1 MATNKIKLRN
11 LDDEVLHALYSVS
24 KKIGF
29 DQLDSEVVTEIKNK
43 TNTSG
48 SSYNDTEL
56 RNRVTNIENTM
67 LSKSSAENTFATKKD
82 YDTSIVVD
90 TKISTAKKDT
100 DSKIANLNNDYI
112 PKEKGSITEDLLSY
126 ELQMKVNSHGNSSGG
141 SSTGDSSNVDSLKAI
156 VNRNTNDIS
165 SIKTTINTN
174 VFLKSTPISLSN
186 FDDNTR
192 LLINNARQNST
203 LITENDLSDSLKKKF
218 NQSTDVATQNVIND
232 MYKDSSDGQVL
243 VVKKVQ
249 GEDDFTLHP
258 KYIFLTDIFVFTMES
273 KYLDEQI
280 VQKNS
285 DDDSENVTFDSG
297 KTYAKNNGYEYI
309 ADLTREILLHY
320 DKTSDSWTEDVSA
333 QNTYDKIS
341 GCFIA
346 SYPEKIIYFCKKA
359 RSVVKVFDPNDYVKA
374 QDIEDNM
381 EYFEDLDSR
390 TKTLENNYTTL
401 SNNKAD
407 KATTLAGYSISDAY
421 TKTEIDN
428 SLYNKAAKATTLS
441 GYGITN
447 AYTKN
452 EINSLIPKLVYP
464 IGIIVEFLTS
474 VDPNTV
480 WTRMTWEKITAENTT
495 DTSAKWKR
503 TE

>member
-11 LDDEVLHALYSVS
+11 LDDEVLKSLYPTS

-29 DQLDSEVVTEIKNK
+29 DSLDPEVVTEIKNK

-56 RNRVTNIENTM
+56 RNRIVNIENTM
-67 LSKSSAENTFATKKD
+67 LSKSSAEATYATKNN
-82 YDTSIVVD
+82 YDTSAVVD
-90 TKISTAKKDT
+90 TKITNTKTAIDKEF
-100 DSKIANLNNDYI
+100 SNLSNNYIA
-112 PKEKGSITEDLLSY
+112 KESGIITEDLLSY
-126 ELQMKVNSHGNSSGG
+126 ELQMKVNSHGT
-141 SSTGDSSNVDSLKAI
+141 SSTGGNTGNDSNVDALKVL

-165 SIKTTINTN
+165 NIKNTINTD

-186 FDDNTR
+186 LDDSTR

-203 LITENDLSDSLKKKF
+203 LITENDLDEALKKKF
-218 NQSTDVATQNVIND
+218 NQSVDVDTQNVINS
-232 MYKDSSDGQVL
+232 MYKDSADGQVL

-249 GEDDFTLHP
+249 GEDDFVLHP
-258 KYIFLTDIFVFTMES
+258 KYIFLTDTFAFTMES

-280 VQKNS
+280 IQKNS
-285 DDDSENVTFDSG
+285 DDESEDVTFDSG
-297 KTYAKNNGYEYI
+297 KIYAKNNGYEYI

-320 DKTSDSWTEDVSA
+320 DKTSDVWTEDVSA
-333 QNTYDKIS
+333 QNMYDKIS
-341 GCFIA
+341 GCFIV

-359 RSVVKVFDPNDYVKA
+359 KSVIKVFDPNDYVKT

-390 TKTLENNYTTL
+390 TKKLENNYTTL
-401 SNNKAD
+401 SNSKAD

-421 TKTEIDN
+421 TKKEVDS
-428 SLYNKAAKATTLS
+428 SLYEKAAKATTLS

-447 AYTKN
+447 AYTKD
-452 EINSLIPKLVYP
+452 EISSLVPKLVYP
-464 IGIIVEFLTS
+464 VGIIVEFVTGT
-474 VDPNTV
+474 DPNTV
-480 WTRMTWEKITAENTT
+480 WSGTTWEKVDTTATST
-495 DTSAKWKR
+495 DSAKWKR
-503 TE
+503 TA